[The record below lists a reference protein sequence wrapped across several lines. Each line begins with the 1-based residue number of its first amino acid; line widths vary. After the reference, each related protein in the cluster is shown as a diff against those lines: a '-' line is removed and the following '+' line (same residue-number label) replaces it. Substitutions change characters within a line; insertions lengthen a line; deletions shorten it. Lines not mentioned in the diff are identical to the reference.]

1 MTLNFLFQS
10 RTDFLQLMINA
21 QRGVDIRDIG
31 EDADPDESTC
41 AKRNEQSER
50 LSKKI

>member
-21 QRGVDIRDIG
+21 KRGVDIQDIG
-31 EDADPDESTC
+31 KDADLDESTG
-41 AKRNEQSER
+41 AKRNEKSER